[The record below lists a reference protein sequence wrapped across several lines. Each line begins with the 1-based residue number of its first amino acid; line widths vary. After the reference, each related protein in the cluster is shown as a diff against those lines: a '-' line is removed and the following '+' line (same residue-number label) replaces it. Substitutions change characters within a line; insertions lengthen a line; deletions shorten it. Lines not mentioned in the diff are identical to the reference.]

1 MTDMLERTNTKPTTG
16 TESAFPEKRATL
28 AANPP
33 SAREPVSPIKTLA
46 RETLKR
52 RYAPSA
58 PVRQKQNTGIAFSIF
73 GDNPAGMA
81 VVTALTA
88 VMIIVIGVVFFKVFK
103 RNTPVRIALA
113 VIEAG
118 AIGNFIDRLC
128 LVNESGM
135 RYVRDFL
142 DMSNFRPFAWLGSN
156 FNFGVCN
163 LADFYITFGAV
174 ALVLILLFIGKDAVI
189 PLKKSWRE
197 QARKEKLRET
207 EDAEERGD

>member
-1 MTDMLERTNTKPTTG
+1 MVALISGIVMLTLLFADQITK
-16 TESAFPEKRATL
+16 
-28 AANPP
+28 AAAEIY
-33 SAREPVSPIKTLA
+33 SVSQPFLGDFMS
-46 RETLKR
+46 LH
-52 RYAPSA
+52 Y
-58 PVRQKQNTGIAFSIF
+58 VQNTGIAFSIF

-88 VMIIVIGVVFFKVFK
+88 VMIVVIGVVFFKVFK

-197 QARKEKLRET
+197 QAKKEKLRET